1 MKLYNV
7 VKTFDVYA
15 VAESPEEARA
25 VVETFIRQ
33 EGLPASDEIAIEAT
47 DPRHVREAWH
57 EQRPMVADDVS
68 DADFDQLKGKTTM
81 EIFKMLHVKEDT
93 KTPKKEA
100 KAK

>member
-33 EGLPASDEIAIEAT
+33 EGLPASDEIAIEA
-47 DPRHVREAWH
+47 WH

-68 DADFDQLKGKTTM
+68 DTDFDQLKGKTTM